1 MAGCPACKVAIDCS
15 GYRKEM
21 DNAVDLII
29 ANIIK
34 DDDAV
39 NAFIALQEQQES
51 LWLAWRN
58 QYGDINN

>member
-1 MAGCPACKVAIDCS
+1 MSCPECKVAIDCT

-34 DDDAV
+34 DAAAV
-39 NAFIALQEQQES
+39 DAFIELQQTQES

-58 QYGDINN
+58 EYGDIN